1 MIHNEYSLPSL
12 GCWPYIN
19 GDVVFEYAGEF
30 RMGNIDGESQMAADG
45 TRVREH
51 VIRESCIKN
60 CYWVGNWE
68 DDRDTEHLFTDKS
81 QEMKLSKMKNLE
93 DELFW
98 YLPG

>member
-1 MIHNEYSLPSL
+1 M
-12 GCWPYIN
+12 
-19 GDVVFEYAGEF
+19 FEYAGEF
-30 RMGNIDGESQMAADG
+30 RMGRISDGCGRDAC
-45 TRVREH
+45 TWH
-51 VIRESCIKN
+51 VIRESCKKN
-60 CYWVGNWE
+60 YYWVGKNWE